1 MSVLIKDMEFPECC
15 YACALNLWHT
25 ECSYT
30 GHEFHDM
37 FGEDI
42 DPSKERHPDCPLI
55 EVPKHGRLIDADC
68 CNGYF
73 YEHMSDDMMIA
84 AMNAINEM
92 PTIIQADKEEY
103 KCESCVYNPPSSCD
117 GKPCTQCDTR
127 NPLTNCYI
135 QAEEGE

>member
-1 MSVLIKDMEFPECC
+1 MPQEGSWKTVRIYPDGT
-15 YACALNLWHT
+15 CAIPNWQ
-25 ECSYT
+25 
-30 GHEFHDM
+30 G
-37 FGEDI
+37 
-42 DPSKERHPDCPLI
+42 DCTFLKGAQAVELP
-55 EVPKHGRLIDADC
+55 PHGRLIDADC
-68 CNGYF
+68 CNDYF

-92 PTIIQADKEEY
+92 PTIIPADKEEY

-135 QAEEGE
+135 PADKGGKK